1 MRTVNWYTMEY
12 ILLKYSLWALFFLQ
26 ESNEQKKS
34 DLYEHVKDS
43 RSHHDAQTLDV
54 ATAEQLEEQGQIT
67 EDKEGDNSDV
77 DDAEMANDEKDIEV
91 CSWKMKNNN
100 INSMH
105 NLFLFSPYMLCTVL
119 HKS

>member
-1 MRTVNWYTMEY
+1 M
-12 ILLKYSLWALFFLQ
+12 
-26 ESNEQKKS
+26 
-34 DLYEHVKDS
+34 KDS

-91 CSWKMKNNN
+91 CS
-100 INSMH
+100 
-105 NLFLFSPYMLCTVL
+105 
-119 HKS
+119 